1 LGKLKINVA
10 VAGRNYPMNID
21 RKDEESIRNAV
32 STIDKMVKSFESKY
46 AVRDKQDVL
55 AMCCVQFASKLE
67 KLQGRADIDDQELQ
81 NQLDTLDVLLS
92 EVLRST

>member
-1 LGKLKINVA
+1 MDKLKINVA
-10 VAGRNYPMNID
+10 VAGRNYPMNIE
-21 RKDEESIRNAV
+21 RTDEESIRNAV

-67 KLQGRADIDDQELQ
+67 KLQGRADIDDEQLQ
-81 NQLDTLDVLLS
+81 NQLEALDDILS
-92 EVLRST
+92 EALRSR

>member
-1 LGKLKINVA
+1 MDKLKINVA
-10 VAGRNYPMNID
+10 VAGRNYPMNIE

-67 KLQGRADIDDQELQ
+67 KLQGRADIDDNELQ
-81 NQLDTLDVLLS
+81 NQLDELDIILS
-92 EVLRST
+92 KALGSK

>member
-1 LGKLKINVA
+1 MGKLKINVA